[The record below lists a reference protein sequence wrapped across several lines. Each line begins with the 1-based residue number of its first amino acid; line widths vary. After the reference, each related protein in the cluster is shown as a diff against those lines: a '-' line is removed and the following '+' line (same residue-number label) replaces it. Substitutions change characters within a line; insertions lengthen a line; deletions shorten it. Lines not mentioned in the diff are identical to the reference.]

1 MEGEGQ
7 MNDLLK
13 KDIVIKIVSVLLAI
27 LLWLYVLNID
37 NPYKNK
43 PLTIPIKVENIN
55 TLQEKALA
63 LKNDNFT
70 RNVEVIIRGREE
82 VLNKISPGDFQA
94 ILDFSKVK
102 SVDDKT
108 LKIDF
113 IYDIDDITIT
123 VMIPRSVNIELEKI
137 EKKAFPLQVELTG
150 QPKENYK
157 IINMT
162 QVPESV
168 TLEDVESVINQVAS
182 VKSFIDISNL
192 DDDKTVKQECKVY
205 DKNGKEITKLS
216 KNLSVEVKLEVAKE
230 VPVNLVVTG
239 KPAQDYLEGAK
250 KISPEKVLIAGPK
263 EIVSGITGLKTEPVS
278 IENSRENVST
288 KTAISLPEGVRLVNS
303 PKEVLVNITIESLV
317 NKNFTIAKDDIAI
330 LNFSAEELL
339 DFEIVTESV
348 EITLKGKQA
357 DLQNISAA
365 RMKPSIDVGGLE
377 EGTHSIPLNIELPAG
392 VRLLEKRNIE
402 VKINKALEQ

>member
-55 TLQEKALA
+55 TLQEKGLA

-263 EIVSGITGLKTEPVS
+263 EIVSGIAGLKTEPVS

-317 NKNFTIAKDDIAI
+317 NKSFTIAKDDIAI
-330 LNFSAEELL
+330 LNFSDEELL

-377 EGTHSIPLNIELPAG
+377 EGTHSVPLNIELPAG

-402 VKINKALEQ
+402 VKITKALEQ

>member
-55 TLQEKALA
+55 TLQEKGLA

-239 KPAQDYLEGAK
+239 KPAQDYLEGEK

-263 EIVSGITGLKTEPVS
+263 EIVSGIAGLKTEPVS

-317 NKNFTIAKDDIAI
+317 NKSFTIAKDDIAI
-330 LNFSAEELL
+330 LNFSDEELL

-377 EGTHSIPLNIELPAG
+377 EGTHSVPLNIELPAG

-402 VKINKALEQ
+402 VKITKALEQ

>member
-1 MEGEGQ
+1 

>member
-1 MEGEGQ
+1 

-330 LNFSAEELL
+330 LNFSDEELL

>member
-1 MEGEGQ
+1 

-55 TLQEKALA
+55 TLQEKGLA

-239 KPAQDYLEGAK
+239 KPAQDYLEGEK

-263 EIVSGITGLKTEPVS
+263 EIVSGIAGLKTEPVS

-317 NKNFTIAKDDIAI
+317 NKSFTIAKDDIAI
-330 LNFSAEELL
+330 LNFSDEELL

-377 EGTHSIPLNIELPAG
+377 EGTHSVPLNIELPAG

-402 VKINKALEQ
+402 VKITKALEQ

>member
-55 TLQEKALA
+55 TLQEKGLA